1 MPGFSL
7 RSIDG
12 GVGIKSHTD
21 DRGVEQTGVEQ
32 TGVEHTGVE
41 QTGVFSGPKLFV
53 SLSSL
58 YCFGLS
64 LRSTAGAFDCFGF
77 RGGTGGGE
85 KRKTMTVIFDQ
96 SFEGIDTD
104 SDDSEALHT
113 LSSKS

>member
-32 TGVEHTGVE
+32 TGVE

-77 RGGTGGGE
+77 RGGGD